1 MYVVEGIVWRLA
13 TIMLST
19 PSSILHDD
27 GTSRAKLTT
36 KRVGRFAGISAH

>member
-1 MYVVEGIVWRLA
+1 MYVVEGIVWRIA

-19 PSSILHDD
+19 TSSILHND
-27 GTSRAKLTT
+27 GTPRAKLTA